1 MARMPSP
8 ASRKGKEGTSRME
21 WWQTLLMTGGT
32 CLVTLIVTF
41 AFNWITNGPK
51 RLRERRRAEL
61 EELKSELKK
70 SVEEVRDEANKQSDQ
85 CKNDHLCLARI
96 VGDIQAT
103 NKAQSE
109 GLLALLRDILKT
121 QYVKCL
127 NQGFASLE
135 TRDDLEHAYHAYH
148 LLGGNSTIT
157 TLRDRFLALPIEPK
171 RNNG

>member
-1 MARMPSP
+1 
-8 ASRKGKEGTSRME
+8 
-21 WWQTLLMTGGT
+21 MTGGT

-85 CKNDHLCLARI
+85 CKNDHHCLAKI
-96 VGDIQAT
+96 VGDIQNT

-109 GLLALLRDILKT
+109 GLVAVLRDLLKIR
-121 QYVKCL
+121 Y
-127 NQGFASLE
+127 LE
-135 TRDDLEHAYHAYH
+135 WLKRGYAPLDSRDDLEHMYIAYHG
-148 LLGGNSTIT
+148 LGGNSTIT
-157 TLRDRFLALPIEPK
+157 ELRARFLKLPVEKPK
-171 RNNG
+171 GKRRD

>member
-1 MARMPSP
+1 
-8 ASRKGKEGTSRME
+8 
-21 WWQTLLMTGGT
+21 MTGGT
-32 CLVTLIVTF
+32 CFVTLLVTLV
-41 AFNWITNGPK
+41 FNWLTNGPK
-51 RLRERRRAEL
+51 RLRERRRKEMDEFRAEV
-61 EELKSELKK
+61 KK
-70 SVEEVRDEANKQSDQ
+70 SVQEVKEEANQQSDQ

-96 VGDIQAT
+96 VGDIQNT